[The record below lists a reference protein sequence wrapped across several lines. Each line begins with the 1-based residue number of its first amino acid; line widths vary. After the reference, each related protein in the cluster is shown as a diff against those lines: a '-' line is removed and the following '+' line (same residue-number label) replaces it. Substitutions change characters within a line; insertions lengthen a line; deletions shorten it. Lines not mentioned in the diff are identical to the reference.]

1 MISKFYVPIDSISL
15 PSIYG
20 AACIKPKQYHS
31 TSKIDLQNRFPS
43 YLLITTKMGSDESDC
58 AIELALSE
66 DEIKSLQP
74 ISKDNDILLFSKPLP
89 LSRIKSVYFNNEE
102 VKEKIIAIINASTAF
117 LDNKIASV
125 VVAMQKVDLESI
137 NVGEITE
144 NIDLL
149 PQLTKYDSLVGGFA
163 LMRLAG
169 EVYMNYS
176 ENYFST
182 LSFFNSQIKSEL
194 IKAGIS
200 INDKFHDAF
209 LGVDKFK
216 TLYPFLTKEI
226 TEIDVINSAKLESQ
240 QVEKNKLTGIID
252 IDLFDRMTYVLGVLY
267 TYGVGEEARR
277 KKVDTLIANNF
288 KGDIKTDKAEI
299 IALCFGLN
307 RGYSTFT
314 KKYRVGNSE
323 NNVKFQMNKK
333 LDYYTIESLYQYAFY
348 NINSSTNFKYLDDW
362 CPVSYLPL
370 KKGTYKIIDEIV
382 TVKKNPKVGSK
393 EYLLQVYHSV
403 FQKNFENLFA
413 PFIDFVVKKV
423 TFDYE
428 LENEEMLESKNIE
441 IKELNLK
448 LKDKDIL
455 LQKIELLESQLEKKN
470 MQDYTLVEEPNVK
483 YLPTPDNENGKTEL
497 EELKDL
503 FKKISKETTAK
514 NIHSLIKDYKE
525 NTLFNTRVNSNRR

>member
-1 MISKFYVPIDSISL
+1 MINKFYVPIDSISL

-31 TSKIDLQNRFPS
+31 TAKIDLQNRFPS

-58 AIELALSE
+58 AIEIALSE

-74 ISKDNDILLFSKPLP
+74 ISKDNDIFLFSKPLP
-89 LSRIKSVYFNNEE
+89 LSRIKSIYFNNEE

-125 VVAMQKVDLESI
+125 VLTMQKVDLESI

-182 LSFFNSQIKSEL
+182 LSFFNSQIKNEL

-307 RGYSTFT
+307 RGYSSFT

-333 LDYYTIESLYQYAFY
+333 LDYYTIESLYQYAFN

-393 EYLLQVYHSV
+393 EYLIQFYHSV
-403 FQKNFENLFA
+403 FQKNLENLLA
-413 PFIDFVVKKV
+413 PLIDFIVNKVKS
-423 TFDYE
+423 DYE
-428 LENEEMLESKNIE
+428 LENEEVLESKDIE
-441 IKELNLK
+441 IKELNFK
-448 LKDKDIL
+448 LKDKEIL
-455 LQKIELLESQLEKKN
+455 LQKIKLLESQLEKKN
-470 MQDYTLVEEPNVK
+470 IQDQTLVEEPSIK
-483 YLPTPDNENGKTEL
+483 YQSTQNNENGNTEL

-514 NIHSLIKDYKE
+514 NIHSLIKDYKD
-525 NTLFNTRVNSNRR
+525 NTLFNTRSK